1 MNKKNITETEKESP
15 KKTSSQKKSR
25 STPKAEASKKVK
37 ALREVKKLQEA
48 LKKAETEVA
57 DLHEKYIRSVAEL
70 DNLRK
75 RTEREAQQIIRKANR
90 QFILELLPALDDLN
104 RSLKTSSDSK
114 PDDFRA
120 GIEMISKKIGG
131 ILKRSGVESMES
143 LGKPFDVEQ
152 HDALM
157 QMEREGVEPGMVIE
171 VHDEGYFLNDD
182 VLRHAKVV
190 VSK

>member
-114 PDDFRA
+114 PDDFRV